1 MAFGEA
7 GRAVF
12 SGLSTKSLISDS
24 ALDPNASWKALQY
37 YAARFFTPVAVLA
50 KVCGTRVSFSASNS
64 GKAAAFGNLEYR
76 IIDSSNTLIHK
87 ESIDVDIAE
96 HSAKELFTVDLA
108 EQIEGHECDRYLE
121 YILTEGSHVLCR
133 GTLLFVAPKRFKLKD
148 PEIKYEL
155 TGADKRFS
163 LTLSAEAF
171 ATGVEIVFD
180 GVDAIIS
187 DNYFDLTSSAP
198 VKIGVSL
205 NNPAENLKSLKKA
218 LRIRTLYEVGKNK

>member
-1 MAFGEA
+1 
-7 GRAVF
+7 
-12 SGLSTKSLISDS
+12 
-24 ALDPNASWKALQY
+24 
-37 YAARFFTPVAVLA
+37 
-50 KVCGTRVSFSASNS
+50 
-64 GKAAAFGNLEYR
+64 
-76 IIDSSNTLIHK
+76 
-87 ESIDVDIAE
+87 
-96 HSAKELFTVDLA
+96 
-108 EQIEGHECDRYLE
+108 
-121 YILTEGSHVLCR
+121 VLCR